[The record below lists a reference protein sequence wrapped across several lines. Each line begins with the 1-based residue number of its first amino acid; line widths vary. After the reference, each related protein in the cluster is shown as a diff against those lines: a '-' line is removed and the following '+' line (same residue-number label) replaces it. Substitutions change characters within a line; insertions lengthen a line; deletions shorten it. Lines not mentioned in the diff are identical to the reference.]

1 MKKIINF
8 IVLLLVTVLVLFLCL
23 KDNYHA
29 IINTLISMNIKWLII
44 GFICI
49 LMYWFLKTLP
59 LYYFT
64 KSHKRSF
71 TYKSAVI
78 LLLRTQF
85 VNAITPFATGG
96 QPYQVYYLNKEGIRS
111 STSTSI
117 ILENF
122 IVYQIALVFLGII
135 AMTCNFF
142 FHIFPHNDLLTHLIT
157 LGFIINTLVIIVS
170 FIIAFGKNIS
180 KKLLHFGITILS
192 KLKLVKDKEKKL
204 EKWNESI
211 TNFHKSAKVLMED
224 KKLFFSM
231 ILVNL
236 VALSILYMIPV
247 FVLYAAGSFD
257 KVNVGLAIITSAYV
271 MLIGSFVPIPG
282 GTGGLEYGFIKF
294 YGFFIHG
301 SLLSATML
309 IWRFI
314 TYYFGLIIGGIAFNL
329 NRNKNN

>member
-1 MKKIINF
+1 MKKVFNYIL
-8 IVLLLVTVLVLFLCL
+8 LLLVTIIVLFLCL
-23 KDNYHA
+23 KDNYDA
-29 IINTLISMNIKWLII
+29 IINTLISMDIKWLIV

-64 KSHKRSF
+64 KSHKKDF
-71 TYKSAVI
+71 TYKSAII

-122 IVYQIALVFLGII
+122 IVYQIALVFLGIV
-135 AMTCNFF
+135 ALTCNFF
-142 FHIFPHNDLLTHLIT
+142 MNIFPHNDLLTHLIT

-170 FIIAFGKNIS
+170 FIVAFGKKIS
-180 KKLLHFGITILS
+180 KKILHIGISILS
-192 KLKLVKDKEKKL
+192 KLKLVKDKEAKL
-204 EKWNESI
+204 AKWNESI

-231 ILVNL
+231 IVVNL

-247 FVLYAAGSFD
+247 FVLYAAGNFTS
-257 KVNVGLAIITSAYV
+257 VNVGLAIITSAYV

-282 GTGGLEYGFIKF
+282 GTGGLEYGFMKF

-314 TYYFGLIIGGIAFNL
+314 TYYFGLIVGGIAFNVKS
-329 NRNKNN
+329 NK

>member
-1 MKKIINF
+1 MKKILNYI
-8 IVLLLVTVLVLFLCL
+8 ILALVTILVLYFSL
-23 KDNYHA
+23 KDNYRE
-29 IINTLISMNIKWLII
+29 IMDTLFKMDIKWLIV
-44 GFICI
+44 GFLCI
-49 LMYWFLKTLP
+49 IIYWFLKTLP

-64 KSHKRSF
+64 KSHKKSF

-96 QPYQVYYLNKEGIRS
+96 QPYQVYYLNKEGVRS

-135 AMTCNFF
+135 AMLCNFL
-142 FHIFPHNDLLTHLIT
+142 FHIFPHNDILTHLIT
-157 LGFIINTLVIIVS
+157 LGFVINTVVIIVS
-170 FIIAFGKNIS
+170 FIVAFGKKIS
-180 KKLLHFGITILS
+180 KKIINFGINILS
-192 KLKLVKDKEKKL
+192 KLRIVKDKEAKL

-211 TNFHKSAKVLMED
+211 TNFHKSAKVLMND

-231 ILVNL
+231 IFVNL

-247 FVLYAAGSFD
+247 FVLYAAGNFNS
-257 KVNVGLAIITSAYV
+257 VNVGLAIIASAYV

-294 YGFFIHG
+294 YGFFIQG

-314 TYYFGLIIGGIAFNL
+314 TYYFGLIVGAVAFNVK
-329 NRNKNN
+329 RGKK

>member
-1 MKKIINF
+1 MKKIISF
-8 IVLLLVTVLVLFLCL
+8 VVLLVVTILVLFLCL

-29 IINTLISMNIKWLII
+29 IINTLISMDIKWLIVA
-44 GFICI
+44 FTCI

-64 KSHKRSF
+64 KSHKNNF

-96 QPYQVYYLNKEGIRS
+96 QPYQVYYLNKEGIRP

-122 IVYQIALVFLGII
+122 IVYQIALVLLGII
-135 AMTCNFF
+135 AMVCNYFF
-142 FHIFPHNDLLTHLIT
+142 QIFPHNDLLTHLIT
-157 LGFIINTLVIIVS
+157 LGFVINTLIIIVS
-170 FIIAFGKNIS
+170 FIVAFGKKIS
-180 KKLLHFGITILS
+180 KKILHLGITFLS

-211 TNFHKSAKVLMED
+211 TNFHDSAKVLMED

-231 ILVNL
+231 VIVNL

-247 FVLYAAGSFD
+247 FVLYAAGCFD
-257 KVNVGLAIITSAYV
+257 KVNIGIAIISSAYV

-282 GTGGLEYGFIKF
+282 GTGGLEYGFMKF

-314 TYYFGLIIGGIAFNL
+314 TYYFGLIIGGIAFNVKG
-329 NRNKNN
+329 KNN

>member
-1 MKKIINF
+1 MKKIFNYI
-8 IVLLLVTVLVLFLCL
+8 LLLSVTIIVLFLCL
-23 KDNYHA
+23 KDNYDA
-29 IINTLISMNIKWLII
+29 IINTLISMDIKWLIV

-64 KSHKRSF
+64 KSHKKDF
-71 TYKSAVI
+71 TYKSAII

-135 AMTCNFF
+135 AMVCNFF
-142 FHIFPHNDLLTHLIT
+142 MHIFPHNDLLTHLIT
-157 LGFIINTLVIIVS
+157 LGFIINTVVIIVS
-170 FIIAFGKNIS
+170 FMVAFGKKVS
-180 KKLLHFGITILS
+180 KKILHIGISILS
-192 KLKLVKDKEKKL
+192 KLKLVKDREKKL

-211 TNFHKSAKVLMED
+211 TNFHNSAKVLMED

-231 ILVNL
+231 IIVNL

-247 FVLYAAGSFD
+247 FVLYAAGNFTS
-257 KVNVGLAIITSAYV
+257 VNVGLAIITSAYV

-294 YGFFIHG
+294 YGFFISG

-314 TYYFGLIIGGIAFNL
+314 TYYFGLIIGGIVFNI
-329 NRNKNN
+329 NVKK

>member
-1 MKKIINF
+1 MD
-8 IVLLLVTVLVLFLCL
+8 TLF
-23 KDNYHA
+23 K
-29 IINTLISMNIKWLII
+29 MNIKWLIV
-44 GFICI
+44 GFLCI
-49 LMYWFLKTLP
+49 IIYWFLKTLP

-64 KSHKRSF
+64 KSHKKSF

-96 QPYQVYYLNKEGIRS
+96 QPYQVYYLNKEGVRS

-135 AMTCNFF
+135 AMLCNFL
-142 FHIFPHNDLLTHLIT
+142 FHIFPHNDILTHLIT
-157 LGFIINTLVIIVS
+157 LGFVINTLVIIVS
-170 FIIAFGKNIS
+170 FLVAFGKKTN
-180 KKLLHFGITILS
+180 KKLVNIAIIILT
-192 KLKLVKDKEKKL
+192 KLKIVKNKEEKL
-204 EKWNESI
+204 AQWNESI
-211 TNFHKSAKVLMED
+211 TNFHNSAKVLMKD

-231 ILVNL
+231 IFVNL

-247 FVLYAAGSFD
+247 FVLYAAGDFSS
-257 KVNVGLAIITSAYV
+257 VSVPLAVITSAYV

-282 GTGGLEYGFIKF
+282 GTGGLEYGFVKF
-294 YGFFIHG
+294 YGFFING

-314 TYYFGLIIGGIAFNL
+314 TYYFGLIVGGIAFNL
-329 NRNKNN
+329 KRGKK

>member
-1 MKKIINF
+1 MKKILNY
-8 IVLLLVTVLVLFLCL
+8 IVLGLVTIIVLYFSL
-23 KDNYHA
+23 KDNFKE
-29 IINTLISMNIKWLII
+29 IIDTLLKMDIKWLIV
-44 GFICI
+44 GFLCI
-49 LMYWFLKTLP
+49 IIYWFLKTLP

-64 KSHKRSF
+64 KSHKKSF

-135 AMTCNFF
+135 AMLCNFF
-142 FHIFPHNDLLTHLIT
+142 FHIFPHNDILTHLIT
-157 LGFIINTLVIIVS
+157 LGFVINTLVIIVS
-170 FIIAFGKNIS
+170 FLVAFGKKIN
-180 KKLLHFGITILS
+180 KKLVNIAITVLT
-192 KLKLVKDKEKKL
+192 KLKIVKNKEEKL
-204 EKWNESI
+204 AKWNESI
-211 TNFHKSAKVLMED
+211 TNFHNSAKVLMND

-231 ILVNL
+231 IFVNL
-236 VALSILYMIPV
+236 VALSVLYMIPV
-247 FVLYAAGSFD
+247 FVLYAAGNFSS
-257 KVNVGLAIITSAYV
+257 VSVMLAVITSAYV

-282 GTGGLEYGFIKF
+282 GTGGLEYGFVKF
-294 YGFFIHG
+294 YGFFIKG

-314 TYYFGLIIGGIAFNL
+314 TYYFGLIVGGIAFNL
-329 NRNKNN
+329 KRGKK

>member
-1 MKKIINF
+1 MKK
-8 IVLLLVTVLVLFLCL
+8 VLNYVVLALVTILVLFFSL
-23 KDNYHA
+23 KDNYKE
-29 IINTLISMNIKWLII
+29 IIDTLFKMDIKWLVV
-44 GFICI
+44 GLLCVVA
-49 LMYWFLKTLP
+49 YWFLKTIP

-64 KSHKRSF
+64 KSHKKDFKYS
-71 TYKSAVI
+71 SAVI

-96 QPYQVYYLNKEGIRS
+96 QPYQVYYLNKEGVRS

-122 IVYQIALVFLGII
+122 IVYQIALVFLGIV
-135 AMTCNFF
+135 AMMCNFF
-142 FHIFPHNDLLTHLIT
+142 FHIFPHNDILTHLIT
-157 LGFIINTLVIIVS
+157 LGFVINTVVIIVS
-170 FIIAFGKNIS
+170 FIVAFGKKIS
-180 KKLLHFGITILS
+180 KKIINFGINILS
-192 KLKLVKDKEKKL
+192 KLRIVKDKEAKL

-211 TNFHKSAKVLMED
+211 TNFHKSAKVLMND

-231 ILVNL
+231 IFVNL
-236 VALSILYMIPV
+236 VALSILYIIPV
-247 FVLYAAGSFD
+247 FVLYAAGNFNS
-257 KVNVGLAIITSAYV
+257 VNVGLAIIASAYV

-294 YGFFIHG
+294 YGFFIQG

-314 TYYFGLIIGGIAFNL
+314 TYYFGLIVGAVAFNVK
-329 NRNKNN
+329 RGKK

>member
-29 IINTLISMNIKWLII
+29 IINTLISMDIKWLII

-180 KKLLHFGITILS
+180 KKILHFGITVLS
-192 KLKLVKDKEKKL
+192 KLKIVKDKEKKL

-282 GTGGLEYGFIKF
+282 GTGGLEYGFMRF

-314 TYYFGLIIGGIAFNL
+314 TYYFGLIVGGIAFNVKG
-329 NRNKNN
+329 KNN

>member
-1 MKKIINF
+1 MKKVFNYIL
-8 IVLLLVTVLVLFLCL
+8 LLLVTIIVLFLCL
-23 KDNYHA
+23 KDNYDA
-29 IINTLISMNIKWLII
+29 IINTLISMDIKWLIV

-64 KSHKRSF
+64 KSHKKDF
-71 TYKSAVI
+71 TYKSAII

-96 QPYQVYYLNKEGIRS
+96 QPYQVYYLNKEEIRS

-122 IVYQIALVFLGII
+122 IVYQIALVFLGIV
-135 AMTCNFF
+135 ALTCNFF
-142 FHIFPHNDLLTHLIT
+142 MNIFPHNDLLTHLIT

-170 FIIAFGKNIS
+170 FIVAFGKKIS
-180 KKLLHFGITILS
+180 KKILHIGISILS
-192 KLKLVKDKEKKL
+192 KLKLVKDKEAKL
-204 EKWNESI
+204 AKWNESI

-231 ILVNL
+231 IIVNL

-247 FVLYAAGSFD
+247 FVLYAAGNFIS
-257 KVNVGLAIITSAYV
+257 VNVGLAIITSAYV

-282 GTGGLEYGFIKF
+282 GTGGLEYGFMKF

-314 TYYFGLIIGGIAFNL
+314 TYYFGLIVGGIAFNVK
-329 NRNKNN
+329 RNK

>member
-1 MKKIINF
+1 MVNSRMIDNVTNF
-8 IVLLLVTVLVLFLCL
+8 HL
-23 KDNYHA
+23 
-29 IINTLISMNIKWLII
+29 
-44 GFICI
+44 
-49 LMYWFLKTLP
+49 
-59 LYYFT
+59 
-64 KSHKRSF
+64 
-71 TYKSAVI
+71 VI

>member
-1 MKKIINF
+1 MKKILNYI
-8 IVLLLVTVLVLFLCL
+8 ILALVTILVLYFSL
-23 KDNYHA
+23 KDNYRE
-29 IINTLISMNIKWLII
+29 IMDTLFKMDIKWLIV
-44 GFICI
+44 GFLCI
-49 LMYWFLKTLP
+49 IIYWFLKTLP

-64 KSHKRSF
+64 KSHKKSF

-96 QPYQVYYLNKEGIRS
+96 QPYQVYYLNKEGVRS

-135 AMTCNFF
+135 AMLCNFL
-142 FHIFPHNDLLTHLIT
+142 FHIFPHNDILTHLIT
-157 LGFIINTLVIIVS
+157 LGFVINTLVIIVS
-170 FIIAFGKNIS
+170 FLVAFGKKIN
-180 KKLLHFGITILS
+180 KKLVNIAIIILT
-192 KLKLVKDKEKKL
+192 KLKIVKNKEEKL
-204 EKWNESI
+204 AQWNESI
-211 TNFHKSAKVLMED
+211 TNFHNSAKVLMKD

-231 ILVNL
+231 IFVNL

-247 FVLYAAGSFD
+247 FVLYAAGDFSS
-257 KVNVGLAIITSAYV
+257 VSVPLAVITSAYV

-282 GTGGLEYGFIKF
+282 GTGGLEYGFVKF
-294 YGFFIHG
+294 YGFFING

-314 TYYFGLIIGGIAFNL
+314 TYYFGLIVGGIAFNL
-329 NRNKNN
+329 KRNKK

>member
-8 IVLLLVTVLVLFLCL
+8 VVLLLVTVIVLFLCL

-29 IINTLISMNIKWLII
+29 IINTLISMDIKWLIV

-64 KSHKRSF
+64 KSHKKNF

-135 AMTCNFF
+135 AMVCNFF
-142 FHIFPHNDLLTHLIT
+142 FQIFPHNDLLTHLIT
-157 LGFIINTLVIIVS
+157 LGFIINTLVIVVS
-170 FIIAFGKNIS
+170 FIVAFGKNIS
-180 KKLLHFGITILS
+180 KKILHFGITVLS
-192 KLKLVKDKEKKL
+192 KLKIVKDKEKKL

-231 ILVNL
+231 IIVNL

-257 KVNVGLAIITSAYV
+257 KVNVGIAIIASAYV

-282 GTGGLEYGFIKF
+282 GTGGLEYGFMRF
-294 YGFFIHG
+294 YGFFIRG

-314 TYYFGLIIGGIAFNL
+314 TYYFGLIVGGIAFNV
-329 NRNKNN
+329 NRNKNE

>member
-29 IINTLISMNIKWLII
+29 IINTLISMDIKWLII

>member
-1 MKKIINF
+1 MKKIINYV
-8 IVLLLVTVLVLFLCL
+8 ILLLVTILVLFFCL
-23 KDNYHA
+23 KDNYNA
-29 IINTLISMNIKWLII
+29 IINTLISMDIKWLT
-44 GFICI
+44 FAFVCI

-64 KSHKRSF
+64 KSHKKSF
-71 TYKSAVI
+71 NYKSAVI

-117 ILENF
+117 ILQNF
-122 IVYQIALVFLGII
+122 IVYQIALVLLGIV
-135 AMTCNFF
+135 AMMCNFF
-142 FHIFPHNDLLTHLIT
+142 FQIFPHNDILTRLIT
-157 LGFIINTLVIIVS
+157 LGFIINTLVIIIS
-170 FIIAFGKNIS
+170 FVVAFGKNIS
-180 KKLLHFGITILS
+180 KKILQLGITFLS
-192 KLKLVKDKEKKL
+192 KLKIVKDKEKKL

-211 TNFHKSAKVLMED
+211 TNFHKSAKVLMAD

-231 ILVNL
+231 IIVNL

-257 KVNVGLAIITSAYV
+257 KVNVSVAIVSSAYV

-282 GTGGLEYGFIKF
+282 GTGGLEYGFMKF

-314 TYYFGLIIGGIAFNL
+314 TYYFGLIVGGIAFNL
-329 NRNKNN
+329 KRNKN

>member
-1 MKKIINF
+1 MKKILNYI
-8 IVLLLVTVLVLFLCL
+8 ILALVTILVLYFSL
-23 KDNYHA
+23 KDNYRE
-29 IINTLISMNIKWLII
+29 IMDTLFKMDIKWLIV
-44 GFICI
+44 GFLCI
-49 LMYWFLKTLP
+49 IIYWFLKTLP

-64 KSHKRSF
+64 KSHKKSF

-96 QPYQVYYLNKEGIRS
+96 QPYQVYYLNKEGVRS

-135 AMTCNFF
+135 AMLCNFL
-142 FHIFPHNDLLTHLIT
+142 FHIFPHNDILTHLIT
-157 LGFIINTLVIIVS
+157 LGFVINTLVIIVS
-170 FIIAFGKNIS
+170 FLVAFGKKTN
-180 KKLLHFGITILS
+180 KKLVNIAIIILT
-192 KLKLVKDKEKKL
+192 KLKIVKNKEEKL
-204 EKWNESI
+204 AQWNESI
-211 TNFHKSAKVLMED
+211 TNFHNSAKVLMKD

-231 ILVNL
+231 IFVNL

-247 FVLYAAGSFD
+247 FVLYAAGDFSS
-257 KVNVGLAIITSAYV
+257 VSVPLAVITSAYV

-282 GTGGLEYGFIKF
+282 GTGGLEYGFVKF
-294 YGFFIHG
+294 YGFFING

-314 TYYFGLIIGGIAFNL
+314 TYYFGLIVGGIAFNL
-329 NRNKNN
+329 KRGKK

>member
-1 MKKIINF
+1 MKKILNY
-8 IVLLLVTVLVLFLCL
+8 IVLGLVTIIVLYFSL
-23 KDNYHA
+23 KDNFKE
-29 IINTLISMNIKWLII
+29 IIDTLLKMDIKWLIV
-44 GFICI
+44 GFLCI
-49 LMYWFLKTLP
+49 IIYWFLKTLP

-64 KSHKRSF
+64 KSHKKSF

-135 AMTCNFF
+135 AMLCNFF
-142 FHIFPHNDLLTHLIT
+142 FHIFPHNDILTHLIT
-157 LGFIINTLVIIVS
+157 LGFVINTLVIIVS
-170 FIIAFGKNIS
+170 FLVAFGKKIN
-180 KKLLHFGITILS
+180 KKLVNIAITILT
-192 KLKLVKDKEKKL
+192 KLKIVKNKEEKL
-204 EKWNESI
+204 AKWNESI
-211 TNFHKSAKVLMED
+211 TNFHNSAKVLMND

-231 ILVNL
+231 IFVNL
-236 VALSILYMIPV
+236 VALSVLYMIPV
-247 FVLYAAGSFD
+247 FVLYAAGNFSS
-257 KVNVGLAIITSAYV
+257 VSVMLAVITSAYV

-282 GTGGLEYGFIKF
+282 GTGGLEYGFVKF
-294 YGFFIHG
+294 YGFFIKG

-314 TYYFGLIIGGIAFNL
+314 TYYFGLIVGGIAFNL
-329 NRNKNN
+329 KRGKK

>member
-1 MKKIINF
+1 MKKVFNYIL
-8 IVLLLVTVLVLFLCL
+8 LLLVTIIVLFLCL
-23 KDNYHA
+23 KDNYDA
-29 IINTLISMNIKWLII
+29 IINTLISMDIKWLIV

-64 KSHKRSF
+64 KSHKKDF
-71 TYKSAVI
+71 TYKSAII

-122 IVYQIALVFLGII
+122 IVYQIALVFLGIV
-135 AMTCNFF
+135 ALTCNFF
-142 FHIFPHNDLLTHLIT
+142 MNIFPHNDLLTHLIT

-170 FIIAFGKNIS
+170 FIVAFGKKIS
-180 KKLLHFGITILS
+180 KKILHIGISILS
-192 KLKLVKDKEKKL
+192 KLKLVKDKEAKL
-204 EKWNESI
+204 AKWNESI

-231 ILVNL
+231 IIVNL

-247 FVLYAAGSFD
+247 FVLYAAGTFIS
-257 KVNVGLAIITSAYV
+257 VNVGLAIITSAYV

-282 GTGGLEYGFIKF
+282 GTGGLEYGFMKF

-314 TYYFGLIIGGIAFNL
+314 TYYFGLIVGGIAFNVK
-329 NRNKNN
+329 RNK

>member
-1 MKKIINF
+1 MKKILNYI
-8 IVLLLVTVLVLFLCL
+8 ILALVTILVLYFSL
-23 KDNYHA
+23 KDNYRE
-29 IINTLISMNIKWLII
+29 IMDTLFKMDIKWLIV
-44 GFICI
+44 GFLCI
-49 LMYWFLKTLP
+49 IIYWFLKTLP

-64 KSHKRSF
+64 KSHKKSF

-96 QPYQVYYLNKEGIRS
+96 QPYQVYYLNKEGVRS

-135 AMTCNFF
+135 AMLCNFL
-142 FHIFPHNDLLTHLIT
+142 FHIFSHNDILTHLIT
-157 LGFIINTLVIIVS
+157 LGFVINTLVIIVS
-170 FIIAFGKNIS
+170 FLVAFGKKTN
-180 KKLLHFGITILS
+180 KKLVNIAIIILT
-192 KLKLVKDKEKKL
+192 KLKIVKNKEEKL
-204 EKWNESI
+204 AQWNESI
-211 TNFHKSAKVLMED
+211 TNFHNSAKVLMKD

-231 ILVNL
+231 IFVNL

-247 FVLYAAGSFD
+247 FVLYAAGDFSS
-257 KVNVGLAIITSAYV
+257 VSVPLAVITSAYV

-282 GTGGLEYGFIKF
+282 GTGGLEYGFVKF
-294 YGFFIHG
+294 YGFFING

-314 TYYFGLIIGGIAFNL
+314 TYYFGLIVGGIAFNL
-329 NRNKNN
+329 KRGKK

>member
-1 MKKIINF
+1 MKKVFNYIL
-8 IVLLLVTVLVLFLCL
+8 LLLVTIIVLFLCL
-23 KDNYHA
+23 KDNYDA
-29 IINTLISMNIKWLII
+29 IINTLISMDIKWLIV

-49 LMYWFLKTLP
+49 LLYWFLKTLP

-64 KSHKRSF
+64 RSHKKNF

-122 IVYQIALVFLGII
+122 IVYQIALVFLGIV
-135 AMTCNFF
+135 AMVCNFF
-142 FHIFPHNDLLTHLIT
+142 MHLFPHNDLLTHLIT
-157 LGFIINTLVIIVS
+157 LGFIINTVVIIVS
-170 FIIAFGKNIS
+170 FMVAFGKKVS
-180 KKLLHFGITILS
+180 KKILHIGISILS
-192 KLKLVKDKEKKL
+192 KLKLVKDKEAKL

-231 ILVNL
+231 IIVNL

-247 FVLYAAGSFD
+247 FVLYATGNFTS
-257 KVNVGLAIITSAYV
+257 VNVGLSIIISAYV

-314 TYYFGLIIGGIAFNL
+314 TYYFGLIVGGIAFNL
-329 NRNKNN
+329 KRGKK